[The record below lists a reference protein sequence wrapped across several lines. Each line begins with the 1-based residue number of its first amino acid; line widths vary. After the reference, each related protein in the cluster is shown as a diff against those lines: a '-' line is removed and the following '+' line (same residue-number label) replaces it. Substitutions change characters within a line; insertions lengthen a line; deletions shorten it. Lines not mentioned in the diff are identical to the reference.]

1 LFNSDNN
8 EEAGFADAYKSQ
20 ILHPDDE
27 EDTTSKNLIVILL
40 LVAIIIGLS
49 ILGYLYMS
57 RTTQTQ
63 PQKKIDKIEGKVIEE
78 SKEEVEP
85 PKSNML
91 NNIDELEEND
101 EPIDAKGID
110 LPEEVENIKIDKKPE
125 IKKVKQ
131 EVKQKGE
138 DTYLEQLA
146 DLSKEIDGE
155 AKKR

>member
-8 EEAGFADAYKSQ
+8 EETGFADAYKSQ

-27 EDTTSKNLIVILL
+27 ENTTSKNLIVILL

-57 RTTQTQ
+57 KMEQTQ
-63 PQKKIDKIEGKVIEE
+63 PQEKIEGKVIKE
-78 SKEEVEP
+78 STEEVEP

-91 NNIDELEEND
+91 NNIDELEESS
-101 EPIDAKGID
+101 EPIDAKGVD
-110 LPEEVENIKIDKKPE
+110 MPEDVENIKIDDEKPKE
-125 IKKVKQ
+125 K
-131 EVKQKGE
+131 EVKKKAE

-155 AKKR
+155 VKKK